1 MRKARELYI
10 GLVPVSDEFTVD
22 PSNDTQVANLMAMID
37 SNLREIKFKIFDKVF
52 SPDAEHQ
59 GKVEQCLNIDAMDM
73 EYDVNISERV
83 EIIKRIMIKKDFNYD
98 DDTTFP
104 DILKKFTE
112 MCEKGGILKD
122 LSKLND
128 SQLTLFAKMIT
139 MAFCAGEDWVDS
151 RNTMLESTDVP
162 IFLVITLRY
171 SDMNAMFGELLDP
184 ILYFGYALYSAI
196 GNTFINDHQEELE
209 FISDISLKYV
219 RVADSVISKV
229 PDNIDLMHD
238 IIDSIT
244 AEYRS
249 NHSTNVDDDEIPPGY
264 KLN

>member
-1 MRKARELYI
+1 MRKSRELYI
-10 GLVPVSDEFTVD
+10 GLVPVTDEFAIN
-22 PSNDTQVANLMAMID
+22 PSNDTQIANLMAMID
-37 SNLREIKFKIFDKVF
+37 SNLREIKFKIFDKIF
-52 SPDAEHQ
+52 APDAEHQ

-73 EYDVNISERV
+73 EYDVNMSERV
-83 EIIKRIMIKKDFNYD
+83 EIIKRIMIKRDFSYD

-151 RNTMLESTDVP
+151 RNTVLESTDVP

-171 SDMNAMFGELLDP
+171 SDMNEMFGELPDP

-196 GNTFINDHQEELE
+196 GNTFINDYQEELE

-219 RVADSVISKV
+219 RIADSVISKV

-238 IIDSIT
+238 VIDSIT
-244 AEYRS
+244 SEYKS
-249 NHSTNVDDDEIPPGY
+249 NHPVSDDEIPPGY

>member
-1 MRKARELYI
+1 MRKTRDLYI
-10 GLVPVSDEFTVD
+10 GLAPVTDDFTID

-37 SNLREIKFKIFDKVF
+37 SNLREVKFKIFDKVF
-52 SPDAEHQ
+52 APDAEHQ

-73 EYDVNISERV
+73 EYDVNILERV
-83 EIIKRIMIKKDFNYD
+83 EIIKRIMIKRDFKYD

-112 MCEKGGILKD
+112 MCEKGGIIKD

-128 SQLTLFAKMIT
+128 TQLTLFAKMIT

-151 RNTMLESTDVP
+151 RNTALESTDVP

-171 SDMNAMFGELLDP
+171 NDMNEMFGELFDP
-184 ILYFGYALYSAI
+184 ILYFGYALYAAI
-196 GNTFINDHQEELE
+196 GNTFINDYQEELE

-219 RVADSVISKV
+219 RIADSVINKV
-229 PDNIDLMHD
+229 PDNIDLLHD
-238 IIDSIT
+238 VIDSIT
-244 AEYRS
+244 AEYRDS
-249 NHSTNVDDDEIPPGY
+249 RNATEDEIPAGY